1 MAALGNYLDAAS
13 AAVRARDGATLARL
27 LDVTNSDASRAV
39 TSCLAENREVNL
51 GSLCQQKLPQP
62 YDEVFAHHC
71 QCLGAIGE
79 GRFEDAFA
87 AVTATTQAFVKDF
100 KLQETAWSLDALVHV
115 VKAAKELAT
124 RADAALVAAGKK
136 AGKLHDA
143 GALLMLVYRNTAN
156 TSVTEKKRASLFLVV
171 SLFKIYFKLNTLH
184 LCKNLIAAV
193 NLPTFPA
200 FETFPS
206 SQKVTYSYYV
216 GRLAVFDD
224 DYHRAENHLS
234 YAFAHCSNKH
244 PTNKKLTLRYLIPIK
259 LILGKKPTTHLLDK
273 YELHE
278 YKTVVDAVRKGNVA
292 QLNTALQQHQVTF
305 IMQGTFLVL
314 EKLRAVALRT
324 LFQKTHAFCAR
335 QNPQKA
341 NQVSLLLFAKALTW
355 CGAGMDIDEV
365 ECVVANLI
373 YRKFIKGYI
382 SHKSRIVVLAKN
394 DAFPSLGSS

>member
-13 AAVRARDGATLARL
+13 AAVRARDGAALARL

-156 TSVTEKKRASLFLVV
+156 TSVTEKKTSLPV
-171 SLFKIYFKLNTLH
+171 SRGFPVQDILQAEHPPSVQKLDRGGEPSH
-184 LCKNLIAAV
+184 V
-193 NLPTFPA
+193 PGVRNLP
-200 FETFPS
+200 
-206 SQKVTYSYYV
+206 
-216 GRLAVFDD
+216 
-224 DYHRAENHLS
+224 
-234 YAFAHCSNKH
+234 
-244 PTNKKLTLRYLIPIK
+244 
-259 LILGKKPTTHLLDK
+259 
-273 YELHE
+273 
-278 YKTVVDAVRKGNVA
+278 VVPKSD
-292 QLNTALQQHQVTF
+292 L
-305 IMQGTFLVL
+305 LVL
-314 EKLRAVALRT
+314 RRPARGFRRRLPPSRETPFLRLRA
-324 LFQKTHAFCAR
+324 LFEQTPHEQKTHPAVLDPDQTDSRQETDNALVGQVRTARVQNRGGRGEEGERRAAQHRAAETPGHVHHARHVSGVGEVKGRRAPNFVPENTRVLRATKPAKGEPGVPASLCKSPDLVRRRDGHRRSGVRRGEPYLPEVHQRVHLAQVANRGAR
-335 QNPQKA
+335 QERR
-341 NQVSLLLFAKALTW
+341 VS
-355 CGAGMDIDEV
+355 
-365 ECVVANLI
+365 
-373 YRKFIKGYI
+373 
-382 SHKSRIVVLAKN
+382 KS
-394 DAFPSLGSS
+394 GE